1 MMCGFSFFFFVFISL
16 NASFLPQKRIKNEL
30 YQLQGPNPAVAKKV
44 EVNHFY
50 GIKSITQIKREIEL
64 LFGSIEFI
72 FQQFIIK

>member
-1 MMCGFSFFFFVFISL
+1 MSI
-16 NASFLPQKRIKNEL
+16 EL